1 MSLPRH
7 SPNLNR
13 WIADL
18 GAALA
23 RASQPDPRLPNTDYR
38 DGTTLLACTVEPDG
52 RIADIRIAQSC
63 GLEALDRRA
72 VAKLRRADPL
82 PIGPAGAQRRTQM
95 IAMPVAERVRLPF
108 RRTALAPTRAY
119 A

>member
-1 MSLPRH
+1 MSRPD
-7 SPNLNR
+7 LNR

-18 GAALA
+18 ATALA
-23 RASQPDPRLPNTDYR
+23 RAAQPDPRLPNTDYR

-52 RIADIRIAQSC
+52 RIADIRIVQSC
-63 GLEALDRRA
+63 GIEALDRRA

-82 PIGPAGAQRRTQM
+82 PAGPAGTERRTQM
-95 IAMPVAERVRLPF
+95 IVMPVAERIRLPF
-108 RRTALAPTRAY
+108 RRTTTPAREY